1 MNSHDE
7 YAALLDAFLDGELSG
22 AEAEGVRVHLSEC
35 ADCQAYVADALA
47 IRDAFPDIGETVVP
61 DGFAESVLAALPP
74 RRAHWAKIALP
85 LAACAA
91 LVILL
96 HGIDGRRA
104 PGGGASM
111 SSYTEEAATTADA
124 DAGGA
129 VSDDVPP
136 QTPELY
142 GVAES
147 QAVQN
152 ATADKT
158 ESGMTPFAMR
168 SSGTEAP
175 EEAEE
180 ESVSN
185 GRAAP
190 AAAKAIP
197 DGYAVEEAFPDEA
210 PATGVAPEEE
220 TKTAAVP
227 GEGAATDAFP
237 VGVSV
242 PESVRE
248 EGAAT
253 VAEHSASAPRPD
265 MNALLSGESE
275 TPESREIDETAD
287 LSSGAVSVWTLPAEA
302 LDLFDG
308 YAPAEQTESG
318 IWYALTPGEFD
329 TLSQKLDELE
339 LEIVPGD
346 DAPPPTAR
354 PGMEYVFVPL

>member
-1 MNSHDE
+1 M
-7 YAALLDAFLDGELSG
+7 
-22 AEAEGVRVHLSEC
+22 
-35 ADCQAYVADALA
+35 
-47 IRDAFPDIGETVVP
+47 
-61 DGFAESVLAALPP
+61 
-74 RRAHWAKIALP
+74 
-85 LAACAA
+85 
-91 LVILL
+91 
-96 HGIDGRRA
+96 
-104 PGGGASM
+104 
-111 SSYTEEAATTADA
+111 
-124 DAGGA
+124 
-129 VSDDVPP
+129 
-136 QTPELY
+136 
-142 GVAES
+142 AES

-152 ATADKT
+152 ATADMT
-158 ESGMTPFAMR
+158 EPDMIPFSMQ
-168 SSGTEAP
+168 SSGAEVP

-180 ESVSN
+180 EAVSN